1 MAEEK
6 QPLTLE
12 DIKKNTNLMGTIARY
27 ASDRYGKNY
36 FDPDEAVEDFL
47 SEYRGIQNNT
57 MNALNLC

>member
-12 DIKKNTNLMGTIARY
+12 DIKKNTDLMRTITRY
-27 ASDRYGKNY
+27 ASDRYRKNY
-36 FDPDEAVEDFL
+36 FDADEAVEDFL

-57 MNALNLC
+57 VNALNLC